1 MHRAVERLDQVLD
14 LLIPRSQARVQGN
27 GRDNES
33 LTRLGLPRSSQPKA
47 QQSVDGSLE
56 GISRAPHLVLHQ
68 FGDIVVDGKS
78 SSHILMLHWKAS

>member
-33 LTRLGLPRSSQPKA
+33 LTRLGCRAAVSPRRN
-47 QQSVDGSLE
+47 
-56 GISRAPHLVLHQ
+56 SRLTVPLKESPERRHLVLHQ